1 MWKSSFHSS
10 VRSRDELP
18 AEDEVED
25 SSFASVPFLFS
36 RRLAILE
43 NSKEP
48 GFEKENKTLG
58 ESGWLSPSTYEKGKI
73 FQKYPVNFFGTSF

>member
-1 MWKSSFHSS
+1 
-10 VRSRDELP
+10 
-18 AEDEVED
+18 
-25 SSFASVPFLFS
+25 
-36 RRLAILE
+36 LAILE